1 MYERYIAYG
10 DQLYLYEPML
20 AYHCYEFGSQSNI
33 QNNIVLSKKTL
44 LRQALG
50 NTIDDR
56 ELQISYIKEIIKK
69 YYLSGQNVF
78 KQNPESAKQIF
89 LFVVD
94 MIDLLNAFIPLPNE
108 FQQVKNFIVLS
119 HFIPEGVSLVKDV
132 LTPQQPI
139 QNNSSLN
146 QHNTNLF
153 PVPNSQ
159 VIQQNLFPTPS
170 QQNLFPTPSQQT
182 QQLKQNLFPVPVEQQ
197 PVNQK
202 KEQPKQNL
210 FPVPSQPKQ
219 QLPQQ
224 SINLFP
230 TPNNSTNE
238 NTIPISCQQ
247 TSSTEEIKQKTFT
260 ISTNSQPTLPISIP
274 PPNQLQNQVH
284 TQPKK
289 NEKIEYK
296 QSPLVNTIQSQ
307 NPILLRKVNIKKN
320 IKIEN
325 IVNAWSII
333 NKAKDSM
340 QIGAIEKT
348 KQKILEALQLLEE

>member
-1 MYERYIAYG
+1 MCERYIAYG
-10 DQLYLYEPML
+10 DQFYLYEPML
-20 AYHCYEFGSQSNI
+20 AYHCYEFGSQSKM
-33 QNNIVLSKKTL
+33 QNDIVLSKKTL

-56 ELQISYIKEIIKK
+56 EFQTSYIKEVIKK

-119 HFIPEGVSLVKDV
+119 HFIPEGVTLVKDISI
-132 LTPQQPI
+132 PQQPI
-139 QNNSSLN
+139 QNNCSP
-146 QHNTNLF
+146 HHYNTNPF

-159 VIQQNLFPTPS
+159 VTQQNLFPTPS

-182 QQLKQNLFPVPVEQQ
+182 QQLKQNLFPVPIEQQ
-197 PVNQK
+197 SVNQK

-224 SINLFP
+224 NINLFP
-230 TPNNSTNE
+230 TPSNSTKE
-238 NTIPISCQQ
+238 SITPVFSQEI
-247 TSSTEEIKQKTFT
+247 SSTEEIKQKTFT
-260 ISTNSQPTLPISIP
+260 VSTNQQPTLSKSVP
-274 PPNQLQNQVH
+274 PLNQLQNQVH

-320 IKIEN
+320 IKIED
-325 IVNAWSII
+325 IVAAWSIV
-333 NKAKDSM
+333 NKAKDSL

-348 KQKILEALQLLEE
+348 KQKILEALQLLEN

>member
-170 QQNLFPTPSQQT
+170 QQT

-202 KEQPKQNL
+202 KEQTKQNL

-230 TPNNSTNE
+230 TPSNSTKE
-238 NTIPISCQQ
+238 NTIPVSSQQ

-260 ISTNSQPTLPISIP
+260 ISTNPQTTLPIP
-274 PPNQLQNQVH
+274 PSNQLQNQVH

-307 NPILLRKVNIKKN
+307 NPILLHKVNIKKN
-320 IKIEN
+320 IKIED

-348 KQKILEALQLLEE
+348 KQKILEALQLLED